1 MGFHN
6 KLSLERKELQE
17 QGFLPEWFSTAGY
30 QLFKSRYQWAPTPR
44 EQYEA
49 IAATAAQHTDDYD
62 KWKEKFFNL
71 LWKGWLSPST
81 PVLSNM
87 GTSRGLPVS
96 CAGSYVHDSIDGFY
110 SARHEAAILTKHG
123 FGTSGYLGDIR
134 PRGARISTGG
144 KASGV
149 MPVLNGFRQDSRE
162 VSQGNARR
170 GSFATYVDMSHDDFY
185 EVADHLANDP
195 DDLNIGW
202 NITDEV
208 SKAILIPMA
217 EADERQ
223 AELKRRFA
231 RSMKTKLVTGKGYY
245 WFVDKANRKLPKYY
259 PLPNKAAN
267 LCVEINL
274 PADEHH
280 TFTCVLSSMNVAL
293 YDEWKDT
300 DAVFVATVF
309 LDCVASEFI
318 TRAKGIH
325 GLEKAVRF
333 TEKARALGLGI
344 TGFSTYLQKKRI
356 PFESLEAMYFNDEL
370 FKKLDE
376 DSRAASVWMAGEWG
390 VPEWVAAAWDEGRSD
405 IVRNCSRLAVAPTK
419 STALIMG
426 GISEGINPDPG
437 GVYTQ
442 LTAAGE
448 VSRVTPVLLELM
460 KERGV
465 YNKNTVQDITDHFGS
480 VQHVD
485 WLTDHEKEVFKTAFE
500 INQYAVLRLA
510 SQRAKYLDQWQSLNL
525 FFAGDADPSYIYG
538 VHKQAVADENIL
550 GLYYLVQIAGAKG
563 AKGDECEACS

>member
-1 MGFHN
+1 MGFYD

-17 QGFLPEWFSTAGY
+17 RGFLPEWFSTAGY

-49 IAATAAQHTDDYD
+49 IAATAAQHTDDFD

-208 SKAILIPMA
+208 SKAILTPTA

-259 PLPNKAAN
+259 PIPNKASN
-267 LCVEINL
+267 LC
-274 PADEHH
+274 
-280 TFTCVLSSMNVAL
+280 
-293 YDEWKDT
+293 
-300 DAVFVATVF
+300 
-309 LDCVASEFI
+309 
-318 TRAKGIH
+318 
-325 GLEKAVRF
+325 
-333 TEKARALGLGI
+333 
-344 TGFSTYLQKKRI
+344 
-356 PFESLEAMYFNDEL
+356 
-370 FKKLDE
+370 
-376 DSRAASVWMAGEWG
+376 
-390 VPEWVAAAWDEGRSD
+390 
-405 IVRNCSRLAVAPTK
+405 
-419 STALIMG
+419 
-426 GISEGINPDPG
+426 
-437 GVYTQ
+437 
-442 LTAAGE
+442 
-448 VSRVTPVLLELM
+448 
-460 KERGV
+460 
-465 YNKNTVQDITDHFGS
+465 
-480 VQHVD
+480 
-485 WLTDHEKEVFKTAFE
+485 
-500 INQYAVLRLA
+500 
-510 SQRAKYLDQWQSLNL
+510 
-525 FFAGDADPSYIYG
+525 
-538 VHKQAVADENIL
+538 
-550 GLYYLVQIAGAKG
+550 
-563 AKGDECEACS
+563 